1 MSAKVSPKRATIPSV
16 ADFDHANPWEGL
28 RVSAKVSPKRA
39 TIPSRFCIRPRQS
52 LGRVARVRQS
62 VAKTSN
68 HSLAFLHSTTPIP
81 GKGCACPPKC
91 RQNEQPFP
99 ALLILTTP
107 IPGKGCA
114 CPPKCRQNEQPFPA
128 LLILTTRIPGKGC
141 SCPPKF
147 VILPRVQ
154 SLDHANPWEG
164 LRVAPTSW
172 KTAILPR
179 IRAFDHANP
188 WEGLRVTPT
197 RCHFTTRSRARPRQ
211 SMVRV
216 AFPTEA
222 SVPAPA
228 LERIF
233 KL

>member
-1 MSAKVSPKRATIPSV
+1 M
-16 ADFDHANPWEGL
+16 
-28 RVSAKVSPKRA
+28 
-39 TIPSRFCIRPRQS
+39 
-52 LGRVARVRQS
+52 
-62 VAKTSN
+62 
-68 HSLAFLHSTTPIP
+68 
-81 GKGCACPPKC
+81 PPTC

-107 IPGKGCA
+107 IPGKGCSCHVYDRLESPMISIHNQQGA
-114 CPPKCRQNEQPFPA
+114 SSCTPKMCNFTSRSVARPRQSMGRVA
-128 LLILTTRIPGKGC
+128 RGAGKLE
-141 SCPPKF
+141 K
-147 VILPRVQ
+147 VAILPRV
-154 SLDHANPWEG
+154 
-164 LRVAPTSW
+164 
-172 KTAILPR
+172 
-179 IRAFDHANP
+179 RAFDHANP

-216 AFPTEA
+216 AIPMEA